1 MYSPFMDS
9 EVQSLGIEKVRFQHL
24 DQIVDNDG
32 RIIWNIKNFLRM
44 EAEHSLQ
51 KRLHHLQIVKG
62 MVSTENRIGL
72 L

>member
-32 RIIWNIKNFLRM
+32 GIIWNIKNF
-44 EAEHSLQ
+44 
-51 KRLHHLQIVKG
+51 
-62 MVSTENRIGL
+62 
-72 L
+72 